1 MKVFKISLPLFML
14 SILMTGCEKQ
24 EYFKSESG
32 VQSEIQHTWHRVQI
46 SHLDAPNEYWDFS
59 GGKVKIYLLNDPNAA
74 VSEGSY
80 SVNTTLTKV
89 FVTTHD
95 FSNQGA
101 VYEDMEWQVIQLDN
115 SVLQI
120 AGEDSKTGSLIQR
133 EFTRQ

>member
-1 MKVFKISLPLFML
+1 MKASKISLPLFMVCIML
-14 SILMTGCEKQ
+14 NGCEKQ
-24 EYFKSESG
+24 EYFKSSKG

-59 GGKVKIYLLNDPNAA
+59 GGKIKIYLLNDPAAA

-89 FVTTHD
+89 FVTTRD
-95 FSNQGA
+95 FSNQG
-101 VYEDMEWQVIQLDN
+101 VTYEDMEWQVIQLDN

-120 AGEDSKTGSLIQR
+120 AGEDAKSGSLIQR
-133 EFTRQ
+133 EFTRN